1 MFSWRRKAPRWRRRR
16 KRLGG
21 SGGMLPQEIFKIEYS
36 ETPFPAFLEPRKQF
50 PRQCWRSLK
59 FSLKSKLLNENGQLV
74 GGGGGR
80 MATTEFSLAYH
91 CEFIWFSK
99 KMFGNLGCSPFIK
112 SVVYSSRSEPG
123 KSWIITVC
131 VTVHVAKPESLPL
144 PTEHFHSVIYF
155 LKIILVSASIA

>member
-1 MFSWRRKAPRWRRRR
+1 MFSWRRKAPRERRRR
-16 KRLGG
+16 KHLGG
-21 SGGMLPQEIFKIEYS
+21 SGGKIPHEIFKIEYS

-112 SVVYSSRSEPG
+112 SVGYSSRSEP
-123 KSWIITVC
+123 KAESSLSVSQSTSQSPRAAVAISTSCERKKWI
-131 VTVHVAKPESLPL
+131 A
-144 PTEHFHSVIYF
+144 TE
-155 LKIILVSASIA
+155 

>member
-1 MFSWRRKAPRWRRRR
+1 MFSWQKKA
-16 KRLGG
+16 KHLGR

-80 MATTEFSLAYH
+80 MATTEFSLAHH

-112 SVVYSSRSEPG
+112 SVGYSSRSEP
-123 KSWIITVC
+123 KAESSLSVSQSTSQSPRAAVAISTSCERKKWI
-131 VTVHVAKPESLPL
+131 A
-144 PTEHFHSVIYF
+144 TE
-155 LKIILVSASIA
+155 

>member
-1 MFSWRRKAPRWRRRR
+1 MFSWRRKARRERWRR
-16 KRLGG
+16 KHLGG
-21 SGGMLPQEIFKIEYS
+21 SGGMLPQEIFKIEW
-36 ETPFPAFLEPRKQF
+36 KQF

-112 SVVYSSRSEPG
+112 SVGYSSRSEPEAESSLSVSQSTWQSPRAAVAISTSCER
-123 KSWIITVC
+123 KKWI
-131 VTVHVAKPESLPL
+131 A
-144 PTEHFHSVIYF
+144 TEYRALRSFKF
-155 LKIILVSASIA
+155 